1 MLSISTTA
9 LGEIQR
15 HAEGAF
21 PEESCGLLSATAP
34 GGAVVRTYRCTNI
47 QNQLHALEPAEHPRT
62 AANAYYV
69 DPLEIVAAQKAI
81 DESGHTLSGMY
92 HSHPDEEP
100 YFSAEDRRRA
110 LAGDEPMWPGAHYV
124 VISVKQGRAACT
136 KSFAWDP
143 TKSDFTEEPLV
154 IVED

>member
-1 MLSISTTA
+1 MLRISQAA
-9 LGEIQR
+9 LGDLHR

-34 GGAVVRTYRCTNI
+34 GGTVEKAYRCTNI